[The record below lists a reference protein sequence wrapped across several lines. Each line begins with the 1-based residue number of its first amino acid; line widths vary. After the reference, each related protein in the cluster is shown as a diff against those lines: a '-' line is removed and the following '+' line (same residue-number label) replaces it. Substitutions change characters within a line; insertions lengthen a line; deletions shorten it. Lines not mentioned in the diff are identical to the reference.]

1 MPHPATRAVERYYTL
16 FNEKDW
22 PGITAMFDLPA
33 TILVGP
39 RKVLLEKPDAVT
51 ALYRGL
57 GDKCVEEG
65 VVRLSW
71 DRGSFTLFQ
80 VHDDLAIVKT
90 VVTREAADRTP
101 IKTWNCSY
109 TLRLVGA
116 DWLFTL
122 ITSDDVGDAKAG
134 PTSAST

>member
-1 MPHPATRAVERYYTL
+1 MPHPATQAVERYYTL

-57 GDKCVEEG
+57 EDKCAKEE

-71 DRGSFTLFQ
+71 DRGSFALFQ

-101 IKTWNCSY
+101 VKTWNCSY
-109 TLRLVGA
+109 TLRLVGE

-122 ITSDDVGDAKAG
+122 ITSDDVGDAKPG

>member
-1 MPHPATRAVERYYTL
+1 MPHPATQAVERYYTL

-39 RKVLLEKPDAVT
+39 RKVLLEKPEAVT

-57 GDKCVEEG
+57 GDKCAEED
-65 VVRLSW
+65 VVRVSW
-71 DRGSFTLFQ
+71 DRGSFALFQ

-122 ITSDDVGDAKAG
+122 ITSDDVGDAKAS

>member
-1 MPHPATRAVERYYTL
+1 MQHPATRAVERYYTL

-39 RKVLLEKPDAVT
+39 RKVLLEKPEAVT

-65 VVRLSW
+65 VVRVSW
-71 DRGSFTLFQ
+71 DRGSFVLFQ

>member
-1 MPHPATRAVERYYTL
+1 MRHPAAQAVERYYTL

-22 PGITAMFDLPA
+22 PGIAAMFDLPA

-39 RKVLLEKPDAVT
+39 RKVLLEKPEAVT

-57 GDKCVEEG
+57 GDKCAEEG
-65 VVRLSW
+65 VVRVSW
-71 DRGSFTLFQ
+71 DRGSFSLFQ

-90 VVTREAADRTP
+90 VITREAADRTP

-109 TLRLVGA
+109 TLRRVGD

-122 ITSDDVGDAKAG
+122 ITSDDVGNAKGG
-134 PTSAST
+134 PT

>member
-57 GDKCVEEG
+57 EAECAKEG

-71 DRGSFTLFQ
+71 DRGSFALFQ

-90 VVTREAADRTP
+90 VVTREAANGTP

-109 TLRLVGA
+109 TLRLVGE

-122 ITSDDVGDAKAG
+122 ITSDDVGDARAG
-134 PTSAST
+134 LTSAST

>member
-1 MPHPATRAVERYYTL
+1 MPHPATRAVERYCTL

-22 PGITAMFDLPA
+22 PGIAAMFDLPA

-39 RKVLLEKPDAVT
+39 RKVLLQTPDAVT

-71 DRGSFTLFQ
+71 DRGSFALFQ
-80 VHDDLAIVKT
+80 AHDDLAIVKT
-90 VVTREAADRTP
+90 VVTREAANGTP

-109 TLRLVGA
+109 TLRLVGQ

-134 PTSAST
+134 PRSAST